1 MWRQAPFKVRARYA
15 KDGYCPWISGKG
27 RVFPWVPKHLNSEPD
42 FGEVKA
48 CALQSRLSYDAAA
61 VRSLLLTSRRLP
73 SIDKHTGRVR
83 VRHDRGE
90 LEPDGACPNPPNPP
104 PSPNTTTIIINS
116 IHITVTITR
125 LRHCKVI
132 SSYDHSHN
140 RNTLPIATLRN
151 TIRREWTARRQ
162 DGGRHSDTTL

>member
-1 MWRQAPFKVRARYA
+1 MKMDYQPSQQLAAVDFLNARRLRINAVTVSYI
-15 KDGYCPWISGKG
+15 DRW
-27 RVFPWVPKHLNSEPD
+27 
-42 FGEVKA
+42 
-48 CALQSRLSYDAAA
+48 LSYDAAA

-104 PSPNTTTIIINS
+104 TSPNTTTIIINS